1 MDGSRFDPD
10 LLVGLLDV
18 IVSFLSIFSFSEN
31 WRLLFEEKRRN
42 ILIFAVNLDV
52 EIVITVI
59 IYSRYVEDCGVLCEW
74 RMQQAGNNI
83 ETSK

>member
-1 MDGSRFDPD
+1 M
-10 LLVGLLDV
+10 

-59 IYSRYVEDCGVLCEW
+59 IYSRYVEDGALCEW
-74 RMQQAGNNI
+74 GMQQAGNNI